1 MYFME
6 NRRRD
11 KMNILYNDKVDLLYI
26 RLDERKQEV
35 VNKRISED
43 IVLDIGKDERLI
55 GIEILDASKHVN
67 LERLLP
73 IKYEIPKRVA
83 P

>member
-1 MYFME
+1 
-6 NRRRD
+6 
-11 KMNILYNDKVDLLYI
+11 MNILYNDKVDLLYI

-67 LERLLP
+67 LEMLLP

>member
-1 MYFME
+1 ME
-6 NRRRD
+6 SGRKD

-35 VNKRISED
+35 INKRISED
-43 IVLDIGKDERLI
+43 IVLDIGLDEKVV
-55 GIEILDASKHVN
+55 GIEIFDASKHVN

-73 IKYEIPKRVA
+73 IKYETKKGVTSY
-83 P
+83 